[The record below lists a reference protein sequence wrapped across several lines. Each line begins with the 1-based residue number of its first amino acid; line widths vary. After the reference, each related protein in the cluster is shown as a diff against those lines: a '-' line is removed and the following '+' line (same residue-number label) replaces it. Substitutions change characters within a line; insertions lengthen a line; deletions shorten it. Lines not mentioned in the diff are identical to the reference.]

1 VMGKPDKAD
10 DGLGEFRPRIGR
22 TDRARDRVASSPHG
36 IARLVRRGHGRLG
49 GRAVATLSPTAGFG
63 PRPNARRVVVK
74 AHVQK
79 LGRHGAQAAA
89 RHLRYIER
97 DGGAPVE
104 NRHEKV
110 GE

>member
-1 VMGKPDKAD
+1 MWISKSFFGSFGVCRQRIRCRPSSRICAEGWRVERRWDLVMGKPDKAD
-10 DGLGEFRPRIGR
+10 DGLGEFRPRI
-22 TDRARDRVASSPHG
+22 
-36 IARLVRRGHGRLG
+36 
-49 GRAVATLSPTAGFG
+49 G